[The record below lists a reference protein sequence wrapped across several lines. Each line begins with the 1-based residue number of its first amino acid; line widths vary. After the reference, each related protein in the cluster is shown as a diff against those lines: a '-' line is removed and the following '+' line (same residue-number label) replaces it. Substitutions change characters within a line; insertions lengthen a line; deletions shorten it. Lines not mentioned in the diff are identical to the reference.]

1 MIENEYYKFFKN
13 NTNYIVTNKVPVRK
27 DSDFSKDNI
36 SHYKTLKIRI
46 DEKDIERLIDLM
58 EEKESFSKSI
68 VLREGRSE

>member
-13 NTNYIVTNKVPVRK
+13 NTNYIVTNKLPVRK

-58 EEKESFSKSI
+58 EENHINYTLK
-68 VLREGRSE
+68 